1 MTKQRLVV
9 TKESNSGMNQEFHD
23 TKTGENMNRTEV
35 ARAIDAGKYPG
46 YHHYIDHEGKL
57 IIRSNPNGRNDDNLG

>member
-1 MTKQRLVV
+1 
-9 TKESNSGMNQEFHD
+9 MNQEFHD